1 MVQGVKNLTAV
12 AWVTVEAW
20 VQPLAQHSG
29 LKNPVLMQLWH
40 RLNPA
45 QNFHVL
51 GVRHKIK
58 KKKKRIAFAESDQHP
73 FLLSKPFFSMSLMN

>member
-12 AWVTVEAW
+12 AWVTVQAW

-51 GVRHKIK
+51 GVWHKIK
-58 KKKKRIAFAESDQHP
+58 KKKKGLH
-73 FLLSKPFFSMSLMN
+73 LLRVTSTLSYFPNPFFPRL